1 MPNHSTL
8 ASNTMF
14 VNAAGYFQNGL
25 YSSVAHTT
33 LRSSLL
39 FIAVHYEVYSCD
51 SLGLSFKNKLVK

>member
-1 MPNHSTL
+1 
-8 ASNTMF
+8 MF